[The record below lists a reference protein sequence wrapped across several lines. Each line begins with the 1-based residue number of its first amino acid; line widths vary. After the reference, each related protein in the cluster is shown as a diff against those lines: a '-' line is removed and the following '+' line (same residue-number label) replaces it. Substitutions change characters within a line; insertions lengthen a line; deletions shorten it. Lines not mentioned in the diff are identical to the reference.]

1 MARVPAFQAGY
12 AGSIPV
18 TRSKI
23 FPHTGYGCN
32 MTSPPVVVSPSGTVR
47 GVLRQDGGCEF
58 LAIRYATAQRHRAPQ
73 DITSFDGIFDA
84 TQFGPLCPQIPGAL
98 ENILGTDTTNASEDC
113 LHLNVFTPATPQ
125 SKTQLPVLVWIH
137 GGAFTNGSNSVPWYH
152 GSALASRGAVVVT
165 INYRLGSF
173 GFLGADNFGTLDM
186 ISALRWVQRNIS
198 AFDGDANNVT
208 IFGESAGGS
217 AAVSLLSS
225 ADATGLFHKV
235 WAMSPSIGQ
244 LRTMER
250 ALNAEQVFLEH
261 AGVSSREDLQK
272 FTIGEML
279 AVQAQLEAIPV
290 ENFDFFTPAAGG
302 SALPHDILASA
313 AKSPLPFVIGTN
325 HDENRLWA
333 ALDPAQNQLGD
344 EQWNDLCVQTF
355 GEHAAHAKS
364 TYERTRP
371 TEVPWQLISS
381 VRTDTA
387 FRQRAQRI
395 SEQRVESNN
404 KTWMYWFTWPTP
416 VFGGA
421 IGSCHALDIPF
432 AFDNLSAPRTDGLT
446 GDGTERAH
454 IAKRFADEIVHFA
467 KESVASWPAFDVAAR
482 NTLEIN
488 AEFSVLVDPEKEI
501 RELFRSL

>member
-1 MARVPAFQAGY
+1 
-12 AGSIPV
+12 
-18 TRSKI
+18 
-23 FPHTGYGCN
+23 

-58 LAIRYATAQRHRAPQ
+58 LAIRYATAQRHRAPR

>member
-1 MARVPAFQAGY
+1 
-12 AGSIPV
+12 
-18 TRSKI
+18 
-23 FPHTGYGCN
+23 

>member
-1 MARVPAFQAGY
+1 
-12 AGSIPV
+12 
-18 TRSKI
+18 
-23 FPHTGYGCN
+23 
-32 MTSPPVVVSPSGTVR
+32 MTLPPVVVSPSGTFQGIAR
-47 GVLRQDGGCEF
+47 PDGGCEF
-58 LAIRYATAQRHRAPQ
+58 LGIRYATAQRHRAPQ
-73 DITSFDGIFDA
+73 DITSFDGVFDA

-137 GGAFTNGSNSVPWYH
+137 GGAYTNGSNSVPWYH
-152 GSALASRGAVVVT
+152 GSALASRGAVIVT

-186 ISALRWVQRNIS
+186 ISALRWVQRNIA

-217 AAVSLLSS
+217 AVVSLMSS
-225 ADATGLFHKV
+225 PDATGLIHKA

-244 LRTMER
+244 FRTKER
-250 ALNAEQVFLEH
+250 AVQAEQVFLEH
-261 AGVSSREDLQK
+261 AGVPTREDLQN
-272 FTIGEML
+272 FTIAEML
-279 AVQAQLEAIPV
+279 GVQAKLEAIPV

-302 SALPHDILASA
+302 SALPHDILTA
-313 AKSPLPFVIGTN
+313 AAESPLPFVVGTN

-344 EQWNDLCVQTF
+344 EQWNEICEQTF
-355 GEHAAHAKS
+355 GEHAAHAKT
-364 TYERTRP
+364 TYESVRP
-371 TEVPWQLISS
+371 HEVPWQLISS

-395 SEQRVESNN
+395 SEQRVNANN

-416 VFGGA
+416 VLGGLV
-421 IGSCHALDIPF
+421 GSCHALDIPF
-432 AFDNLSAPRTDGLT
+432 AFDNLSSPRTDGLT
-446 GDGTERAH
+446 GDGAERAA
-454 IAKRFADEIVHFA
+454 IAKRFADEIVFFA
-467 KESVASWPAFDVAAR
+467 KESVASWPTFDVEVR
-482 NTLEIN
+482 STLEIN
-488 AEFSVLVDPEKEI
+488 AEFVVLSDPEKEI
-501 RELFRSL
+501 REIFQSL

>member
-1 MARVPAFQAGY
+1 
-12 AGSIPV
+12 
-18 TRSKI
+18 
-23 FPHTGYGCN
+23 
-32 MTSPPVVVSPSGTVR
+32 MTSPPVVVSPSGTVH

>member
-1 MARVPAFQAGY
+1 
-12 AGSIPV
+12 
-18 TRSKI
+18 
-23 FPHTGYGCN
+23 
-32 MTSPPVVVSPSGTVR
+32 MTNTPVVVTPSGTVR
-47 GVLRQDGGCEF
+47 GNTRPDGGCEF
-58 LAIRYATAQRHRAPQ
+58 LGIRYATAQRHRAPQ

-113 LHLNVFTPATPQ
+113 LHLNVFTPAMPQ

-137 GGAFTNGSNSVPWYH
+137 GGAYTNGSNSVPWYH
-152 GSALASRGAVVVT
+152 GSALASRGAVIVT

-186 ISALRWVQRNIS
+186 ISALRWVQRNIA
-198 AFDGDANNVT
+198 AFDGDVNNVT

-217 AAVSLLSS
+217 AVVSLMSS
-225 ADATGLFHKV
+225 PDTTGLFHKA

-244 LRTMER
+244 LRTKER
-250 ALNAEQVFLEH
+250 AVQAEQVFLEH
-261 AGVSSREDLQK
+261 AGVSTREDLQN
-272 FTIGEML
+272 FTIAEML
-279 AVQAQLEAIPV
+279 GVQAKLEAIPV

-371 TEVPWQLISS
+371 TEVAWQLISS

-395 SEQRVESNN
+395 SEQRVNANN

-416 VFGGA
+416 VLGGL

-432 AFDNLSAPRTDGLT
+432 AFDNLSAPGTDMLT
-446 GDGTERAH
+446 GDGSERAG
-454 IAKRFADEIVHFA
+454 IAARFADEIVHFA
-467 KESVASWPAFDVAAR
+467 TTSQPTWPAFDAANR
-482 NTLEIN
+482 KTLEIN
-488 AEFSVLVDPEKEI
+488 AEFVVLSDPEKEI
-501 RELFRSL
+501 REIFQSL

>member
-1 MARVPAFQAGY
+1 
-12 AGSIPV
+12 
-18 TRSKI
+18 
-23 FPHTGYGCN
+23 

-432 AFDNLSAPRTDGLT
+432 AFDNLSSPRTDGLT

>member
-1 MARVPAFQAGY
+1 
-12 AGSIPV
+12 
-18 TRSKI
+18 
-23 FPHTGYGCN
+23 

-432 AFDNLSAPRTDGLT
+432 AFDNLSAPRTDALT

-488 AEFSVLVDPEKEI
+488 AEFSVLEDPEKEI

>member
-1 MARVPAFQAGY
+1 
-12 AGSIPV
+12 
-18 TRSKI
+18 
-23 FPHTGYGCN
+23 
-32 MTSPPVVVSPSGTVR
+32 MTNTPVVVSPSGTVR
-47 GVLRQDGGCEF
+47 GNTRPDGGCEF
-58 LAIRYATAQRHRAPQ
+58 LGIRYATAQRHRAPQ

-113 LHLNVFTPATPQ
+113 LHLNVFTPAMPQ
-125 SKTQLPVLVWIH
+125 SKKQLPVLVWIH
-137 GGAFTNGSNSVPWYH
+137 GGAYTNGSNSVPWYH
-152 GSALASRGAVVVT
+152 GSALASRGAVIVT

-186 ISALRWVQRNIS
+186 ISALRWVQRNIAS
-198 AFDGDANNVT
+198 FDGDANNVT

-217 AAVSLLSS
+217 AVVSLMSS
-225 ADATGLFHKV
+225 PDTTGLFHKA

-244 LRTMER
+244 LRTKER
-250 ALNAEQVFLEH
+250 AVQAEQVFLEH
-261 AGVSSREDLQK
+261 AGVSTREDLQN
-272 FTIGEML
+272 FTIAEML
-279 AVQAQLEAIPV
+279 GVQAKLEAIPV

-371 TEVPWQLISS
+371 TEVAWQLISS

-395 SEQRVESNN
+395 SEQRVNANN

-416 VFGGA
+416 VLGGL

-432 AFDNLSAPRTDGLT
+432 AFDNLSAPGTDMLT
-446 GDGTERAH
+446 GDGSERAG
-454 IAKRFADEIVHFA
+454 IAARFADEIVHFA
-467 KESVASWPAFDVAAR
+467 TTSQPTWPAFDAANR
-482 NTLEIN
+482 KTLEIN
-488 AEFSVLVDPEKEI
+488 AEFVVLSDPEKEI
-501 RELFRSL
+501 REIFQSL